1 MSIYRSARAYL
12 SMTASV
18 PPLRLHIRR
27 NPDET
32 SPGKVLPVVYRSVK
46 ALRAQEFN
54 DGCRFLA
61 ANKLSEAATAFR
73 QLLHALLLTVPT
85 TPEDYTEVRE
95 VARCSGN
102 LLLIPW
108 CRCRNSLPSLVNT
121 FWAPPSSLHGVNWFK
136 KILLTFDEVLNW
148 RPISLTAE
156 YNPITSKSRCEMQ

>member
-18 PPLRLHIRR
+18 PPIRLHIRR

-54 DGCRFLA
+54 DGCRFLS
-61 ANKLSEAATAFR
+61 ANRLGEAATAFR

-85 TPEDYTEVRE
+85 SPGDHSEVSKPMRPFT
-95 VARCSGN
+95 AQYSPQCS
-102 LLLIPW
+102 
-108 CRCRNSLPSLVNT
+108 CRSLSHLLVNT
-121 FWAPPSSLHGVNWFK
+121 FWVPPSS
-136 KILLTFDEVLNW
+136 
-148 RPISLTAE
+148 
-156 YNPITSKSRCEMQ
+156 